1 MPRLTINV
9 GTGTAE
15 PLSVRSRSMCATT
28 SSVRCQSVSRDRLRR
43 RRILPATCRPTACR
57 CQCSPSYPGGQ
68 YARLPVQRRVTG
80 MYLGVALAASHVGMP
95 AVRHAGWIDIF
106 HRQVPHS
113 RNVRS
118 RLASLA
124 MGSLNHQVSL
134 TCCRTRPNPSA
145 QSASRHPRGSAAN
158 ADVQLSASGDRPGLE
173 HRRFLPQP
181 RRPGHPAPPV
191 SAVR

>member
-1 MPRLTINV
+1 
-9 GTGTAE
+9 
-15 PLSVRSRSMCATT
+15 
-28 SSVRCQSVSRDRLRR
+28 
-43 RRILPATCRPTACR
+43 
-57 CQCSPSYPGGQ
+57 
-68 YARLPVQRRVTG
+68 

-95 AVRHAGWIDIF
+95 AVGHAGWIDIF

-145 QSASRHPRGSAAN
+145 QSASRHPGVLQRTRMYNYQQVAIVPAWSIVVSCLNRAGLATRHPQCPRC
-158 ADVQLSASGDRPGLE
+158 ADLR
-173 HRRFLPQP
+173 
-181 RRPGHPAPPV
+181 
-191 SAVR
+191 